1 MEYADTDSG
10 ENTKRRVQ
18 GWTTGQ
24 EEVVVGPLR
33 RLAGCRSSFPLQSGK
48 DWAPERSHDH
58 QATFSQ
64 TFMGASCFQGF
75 VGGRGF
81 SALPPPPCQLLRR
94 DVHYIPLHDKCIF
107 HIKCNT
113 EIFVLFF
120 TLLPRSEKAV
130 LRLPPRCFLSAL
142 DACNVV
148 VLIHCSY
155 IWHRKVST
163 WEPAA
168 LCQQL
173 ATWSTQTLGVSGL
186 ISFRFHRS
194 TITTK
199 AKKQNK
205 RNTK

>member
-1 MEYADTDSG
+1 MEGGFRGDGKDGSVEYADTDSG

-64 TFMGASCFQGF
+64 TFMGVCCFQGF

-81 SALPPPPCQLLRR
+81 SPLPPPPCRLLRR

-148 VLIHCSY
+148 VLIHC
-155 IWHRKVST
+155 
-163 WEPAA
+163 
-168 LCQQL
+168 
-173 ATWSTQTLGVSGL
+173 
-186 ISFRFHRS
+186 
-194 TITTK
+194 
-199 AKKQNK
+199 
-205 RNTK
+205 